1 MHDERVPA
9 RMLQLQREINPF
21 VRVSDPAALR
31 EELLSSFGES
41 DLLGTTLI
49 ATEGVN
55 GTMAG
60 SAATIDRLLQILTER
75 VGLLPAW
82 LVVAPLRLG
91 VILDAPLS
99 RMLRYPYLSVA
110 LCAVRPPRVGEPPSA
125 RRGERSSAPA

>member
-1 MHDERVPA
+1 MQASIRSITHISRSATIYDEGRVTYTIA
-9 RMLQLQREINPF
+9 AFYRF

-75 VGLLPAW
+75 VGLDHAE
-82 LVVAPLRLG
+82 VKFYYS
-91 VILDAPLS
+91 D
-99 RMLRYPYLSVA
+99 
-110 LCAVRPPRVGEPPSA
+110 
-125 RRGERSSAPA
+125 